1 MINPPS
7 LLEGVAT
14 ALLAVALCGA
24 AGVLLRGG
32 IFLNVLV
39 GGGGGAAGPKELMG
53 LVGAVAGGMAYPPPA
68 PRFTK
73 VAPIV
78 FYNISKIALQNLKR
92 SVQHVIFL
100 LIAKCEEQVFSCL

>member
-53 LVGAVAGGMAYPPPA
+53 WVGVVADGRAYPPPT

-78 FYNISKIALQNLKR
+78 FYNISKMLCKILNDPC
-92 SVQHVIFL
+92 ST
-100 LIAKCEEQVFSCL
+100 

>member
-32 IFLNVLV
+32 IFFNVLV

-78 FYNISKIALQNLKR
+78 FYNTSKIALQNLKR

>member
-24 AGVLLRGG
+24 AGVLLRGR
-32 IFLNVLV
+32 IFFNVLV

-53 LVGAVAGGMAYPPPA
+53 LVGTVAGGMAYPPPA
-68 PRFTK
+68 PRFTE
-73 VAPIV
+73 VPPIV
-78 FYNISKIALQNLKR
+78 FYNMSKIAFEK
-92 SVQHVIFL
+92 S
-100 LIAKCEEQVFSCL
+100 

>member
-7 LLEGVAT
+7 LLEDVDVAFF
-14 ALLAVALCGA
+14 AVALCGA

-53 LVGAVAGGMAYPPPA
+53 WVGAVADGRAYPPPT
-68 PRFTK
+68 PRFTE
-73 VAPIV
+73 VTSIV
-78 FYNISKIALQNLKR
+78 FYNMSKIVVQNLEPA
-92 SVQHVIFL
+92 VQHVIS
-100 LIAKCEEQVFSCL
+100 KM

>member
-1 MINPPS
+1 M
-7 LLEGVAT
+7 EGVAT

-24 AGVLLRGG
+24 AGVLLCGR
-32 IFLNVLV
+32 IFFNVLV

-53 LVGAVAGGMAYPPPA
+53 WVGVVADGRGHPPPT

-78 FYNISKIALQNLKR
+78 FYNISKIAFQNLKR

-100 LIAKCEEQVFSCL
+100 LTAKCEEQAFRCL

>member
-1 MINPPS
+1 VINPPS

-24 AGVLLRGG
+24 AWFLLRGR

-53 LVGAVAGGMAYPPPA
+53 WVGAVAHGMDYPPPT

-78 FYNISKIALQNLKR
+78 FYDISKIALAKSETIR
-92 SVQHVIFL
+92 AARDL
-100 LIAKCEEQVFSCL
+100 LRAKCEEQAFSCL

>member
-1 MINPPS
+1 MSNSWPS
-7 LLEGVAT
+7 RCPSCDQPSFLPEDVDVAFF
-14 ALLAVALCGA
+14 AVALCGA
-24 AGVLLRGG
+24 AGVLLCGG

-53 LVGAVAGGMAYPPPA
+53 LVGTVAGGMAYPPPA

-78 FYNISKIALQNLKR
+78 FYNIC
-92 SVQHVIFL
+92 F
-100 LIAKCEEQVFSCL
+100 AKS